1 MTANQQ
7 HTSEPTKL
15 WWESPWVMIAV
26 LVVISLLGIVDQAL
40 N

>member
-1 MTANQQ
+1 MNSDEQQ
-7 HTSEPTKL
+7 TSEPAKL

-26 LVVISLLGIVDQAL
+26 VVVISLLGAVDQAL